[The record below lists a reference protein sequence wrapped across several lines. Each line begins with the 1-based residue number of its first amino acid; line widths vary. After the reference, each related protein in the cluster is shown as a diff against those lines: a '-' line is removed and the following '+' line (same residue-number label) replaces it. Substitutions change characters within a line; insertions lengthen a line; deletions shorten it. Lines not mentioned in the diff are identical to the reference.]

1 MSMDVIQTFN
11 IEDRFMQVIE
21 VLIRAQRAFFHT
33 SGVPS
38 ITCSVEILFREHHT

>member
-21 VLIRAQRAFFHT
+21 ALIRAQRAFFHT
-33 SGVPS
+33 SVGALYH
-38 ITCSVEILFREHHT
+38 LFS